1 MSGTLHERRVRK
13 DAAFVSRSDLISMK
27 YGTFALLGD
36 LPQSGRLK
44 PDVDHI
50 ISLGI
55 DRPFNA
61 EV

>member
-1 MSGTLHERRVRK
+1 
-13 DAAFVSRSDLISMK
+13 MK
-27 YGTFALLGD
+27 YATFALLGD

>member
-1 MSGTLHERRVRK
+1 
-13 DAAFVSRSDLISMK
+13 MK

-55 DRPFNA
+55 DRPFNP